1 MIIKTFDADNVG
13 ILKHQLLLSIFKIF
27 TISYLE
33 DTNYKT
39 AFYTKLH
46 LFTRIISL
54 L

>member
-13 ILKHQLLLSIFKIF
+13 ILKHQSLLSIF